1 VLAENTTMRFPRR
14 RLATVVRIRRGTVLL
29 TQEGDLEDH
38 VLEGGDEIVL
48 PAGGLAVAWAFTDA
62 AISLREAGPSGSQRQ
77 RRWFAIGLASA
88 FIAAGVPARAAES
101 TAAPSA
107 IERMQEPG
115 PEAKALA
122 RRAGAWDVV
131 MTLLDTRFPAGIMP
145 AWSLEKEVDGK
156 LTLQFE
162 SLGFVGFGSE
172 VEGRMTRSNYVIT
185 RDGDDHELARQYWT
199 QADGSG
205 REWLAVEYEYTRR
218 LAGRLDRRRR

>member
-1 VLAENTTMRFPRR
+1 
-14 RLATVVRIRRGTVLL
+14 
-29 TQEGDLEDH
+29 
-38 VLEGGDEIVL
+38 
-48 PAGGLAVAWAFTDA
+48 
-62 AISLREAGPSGSQRQ
+62 
-77 RRWFAIGLASA
+77 
-88 FIAAGVPARAAES
+88 
-101 TAAPSA
+101 
-107 IERMQEPG
+107 MQEPG

-185 RDGDDHELARQYWT
+185 RDGDDHELARGT
-199 QADGSG
+199 GRRPMAAAESG
-205 REWLAVEYEYTRR
+205 WRSSMSTRGGWPVAST
-218 LAGRLDRRRR
+218 AGVDDLWF